1 MAPAVGQQA
10 LFFLWAMGF
19 GAGLHVCY
27 RFLGALRQRAP
38 ALTVMA
44 DGVFLLTAAW
54 ALTVY
59 LLGVCRG
66 QFQLYQLL
74 GFACGAALTQAA
86 LGRVLNRLFG
96 LFWRTAGMV
105 CRPLKKIWEF
115 MKMLFSKGKKSVRII
130 PKRLLRRKRPG
141 GKNRIGNQR
150 A

>member
-10 LFFLWAMGF
+10 LFFLWAMAF

-44 DGVFLLTAAW
+44 DGAFLLLAAW

-74 GFACGAALTQAA
+74 GLACGAALTQAS
-86 LGRVLNRLFG
+86 LGRVLSRLFG
-96 LFWRTAGMV
+96 LFWRAVGKV
-105 CRPLKKIWEF
+105 CSPLKKIWEF
-115 MKMLFSKGKKSVRII
+115 MKILFSKGKKSVKII
-130 PKRLLRRKRPG
+130 PKRLVRRKRPG
-141 GKNRIGNQR
+141 GRNTIGNQR

>member
-10 LFFLWAMGF
+10 LFFLWAMAF

-44 DGVFLLTAAW
+44 DGAFLLLAAW

-74 GFACGAALTQAA
+74 G
-86 LGRVLNRLFG
+86 LG
-96 LFWRTAGMV
+96 
-105 CRPLKKIWEF
+105 
-115 MKMLFSKGKKSVRII
+115 
-130 PKRLLRRKRPG
+130 LRRGADPGIAGPGAEPAVRPVLAGSGQGVFASEKNLGIYENTLFKRE
-141 GKNRIGNQR
+141 KIG
-150 A
+150 